1 MSVEEKKDYVGRVE
15 NIILQIQNRNN
26 EFKSIYSLSGNFS
39 EQSESSEDFIGSISL
54 EYNDWDKRR
63 PSLVILDE
71 ILTATKSIKGIKV
84 ETREQEGGPSAGKP
98 VNIKLTSSDK
108 NLLLFESEKLI

>member
-1 MSVEEKKDYVGRVE
+1 MYRTIR
-15 NIILQIQNRNN
+15 II
-26 EFKSIYSLSGNFS
+26 
-39 EQSESSEDFIGSISL
+39 EDFIGSISL

-98 VNIKLTSSDK
+98 LTLNLQVMIKIYFCLSQQ
-108 NLLLFESEKLI
+108 N

>member
-1 MSVEEKKDYVGRVE
+1 M
-15 NIILQIQNRNN
+15 
-26 EFKSIYSLSGNFS
+26 
-39 EQSESSEDFIGSISL
+39 
-54 EYNDWDKRR
+54 
-63 PSLVILDE
+63 ILDE

-108 NLLLFESEKLI
+108 NLLLFESAKLKKFIDNYPELMNIEDNLPAPGIEWEIKVDRKQASKFGVNINSIGNVIKLITNTSNYLIN